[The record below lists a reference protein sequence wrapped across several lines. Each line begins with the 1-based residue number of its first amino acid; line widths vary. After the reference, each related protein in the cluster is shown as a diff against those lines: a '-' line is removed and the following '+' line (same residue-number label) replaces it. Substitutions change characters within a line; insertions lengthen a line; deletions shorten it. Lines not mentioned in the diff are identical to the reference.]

1 MVVTEAEL
9 REMWRNGRQALP
21 AFPPGTRFSPAA
33 LDFIKDHRLEIS
45 FAEPK
50 PPAGP
55 VPQLPIANS
64 SLSFTLD
71 SLHALTLLAGAEAR
85 RYQLPALAQRLDR
98 LANDCLKLRQAEQ
111 AWRAAGPLTA
121 LAPPAPASSQLLM
134 TNELSPFPPG
144 PADHAILHWL
154 NLLRATARQAA
165 AQAAAGGNAELAAA
179 LEQLAAAAVDLG
191 RRVQTGELGWKP
203 AMV

>member
-1 MVVTEAEL
+1 
-9 REMWRNGRQALP
+9 MWRNGRQALP

-33 LDFIKDHRLEIS
+33 QDFIKDHRLVIS
-45 FAEPK
+45 FAAPT
-50 PPAGP
+50 PPARP
-55 VPQLPIANS
+55 VPQLPVTNS
-64 SLSFTLD
+64 PLPFTLD
-71 SLHALTLLAGAEAR
+71 TLHALTLLAGAEAR

-98 LANDCLKLRQAEQ
+98 LANDCRKLRQAEQ
-111 AWRAAGPLTA
+111 AGRAAGPLAA
-121 LAPPAPASSQLLM
+121 LAPPAPASSQPPV
-134 TNELSPFPPG
+134 TNDQSPFPLG
-144 PADHAILHWL
+144 PTDHAILHWL

-165 AQAAAGGNAELAAA
+165 AQAAACGSAELAAA